1 MKKVSILGYA
11 TALFSLAML
20 NGCTSLYRD
29 LAEPQVR
36 LVGITPQQVSFKGIK
51 LLCRLR
57 IDNPNAV
64 SIPVKGGQVALEV
77 EGVQIARG
85 ALLDSFG
92 VPAHGTELVDVI
104 VDVDSG
110 RSLALAFRL
119 LGAGERDLDYAL
131 TGYVDVAIAVLGRVH
146 INETGSV
153 PLTRAPPAGKDNGG
167 II

>member
-1 MKKVSILGYA
+1 MKKVSILCYA

-20 NGCTSLYRD
+20 NGCASLYRD

-36 LVGITPQQVSFKGIK
+36 LVGISPQHVSFNGIQ

-64 SIPVKGGQVALEV
+64 SIPVKGGQVAFEV

-85 ALLDSFG
+85 ALLDGFDI
-92 VPAHGTELVDVI
+92 PAHGTELVDVI

-131 TGYVDVAIAVLGRVH
+131 TGYVDVAIAVLGRVP
-146 INETGSV
+146 INETGNV